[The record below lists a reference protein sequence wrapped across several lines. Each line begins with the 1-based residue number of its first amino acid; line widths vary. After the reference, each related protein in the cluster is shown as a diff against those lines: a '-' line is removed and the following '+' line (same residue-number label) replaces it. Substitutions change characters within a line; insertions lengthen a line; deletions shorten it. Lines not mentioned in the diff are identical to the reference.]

1 MKKKQKTETVTPE
14 DEEKVLSLKRL
25 GIFFIICSVV
35 VTGTYFSLKYLFK
48 YLLEKVSNLS
58 ESSNSNIPD
67 HVRLPNPEDINKLI
81 NFLKDNLQNYLIHD
95 LGILVKLF
103 DYLRDMQLSGLGLE
117 DIVCNYIC

>member
-103 DYLRDMQLSGLGLE
+103 DYLHDMQLSGLGLE